1 MNPIL
6 CLEDPAAIACAT
18 HPVRAAILESLR
30 SPSTA
35 AAVARIIGQTRQ
47 NVTYHIRELERAGLV
62 RHVGE
67 RHAGT
72 FIEQLYQAVAT
83 TFVISARSTWADPQA
98 RAQALADEAS
108 LGELFEAGE
117 RLQRDTAAL
126 LDRAV
131 FDGQHIPSASVTTDV
146 RFADE
151 ASREGFL
158 HEYVIA
164 LTALTRK
171 YAHREGAPYRL
182 LLAAYPAPE
191 DR

>member
-1 MNPIL
+1 MNSVVS
-6 CLEDPAAIACAT
+6 LEDPVAIACAT
-18 HPVRAAILESLR
+18 HPVRTAILESLR

-35 AAVARIIGQTRQ
+35 AAVARMIGQTRQ

-83 TFVISARSTWADPQA
+83 TFVISTRSTWADPQA
-98 RAQALADEAS
+98 RARTLADEAS

-131 FDGQHIPSASVTTDV
+131 FDGEHIPSASVATDV
-146 RFADE
+146 RFADQ
-151 ASREGFL
+151 ASRESFL
-158 HEYVIA
+158 REYIDG

-171 YAHREGAPYRL
+171 YGDRQGAPYRL